1 MTSAAR
7 RKSAP
12 EHFVGKCFE
21 PGSRTIPPMNKPAL
35 LFAAAFAS
43 AAASAQVTVDKPW
56 VRTTVAQ
63 QTTTAAY
70 LTITSAQG
78 GKLVS
83 ASSPVAAVVDVH
95 EMKMAGDMMKMRTV
109 DALPLPAGK
118 PVEFKPNGYHLMMT
132 GLKAPVKAGDV
143 VPIQLVVEDAQGKR
157 ETVDVKA
164 AARQN

>member
-1 MTSAAR
+1 MKKIA
-7 RKSAP
+7 
-12 EHFVGKCFE
+12 
-21 PGSRTIPPMNKPAL
+21 
-35 LFAAAFAS
+35 LFATVAVLAS
-43 AAASAQVTVDKPW
+43 AAAHAQVTVDKPW

-63 QTTTAAY
+63 QTTTGAFM
-70 LTITSAQG
+70 TITSAQG

-83 ASSPVAAVVDVH
+83 ASSPIAASVEVH
-95 EMKMAGDMMKMRTV
+95 EMKMEGDVMKMRPV

-118 PVEFKPNGYHLMMT
+118 PVDLKSGSYHVMMM

-143 VPIQLVVEDAQGKR
+143 VPIKLVVEDAKGKR

>member
-1 MTSAAR
+1 MKRIATFAA
-7 RKSAP
+7 
-12 EHFVGKCFE
+12 V
-21 PGSRTIPPMNKPAL
+21 AL
-35 LFAAAFAS
+35 LAAAVH
-43 AAASAQVTVDKPW
+43 AQVTVDKPW

-70 LTITSAQG
+70 LTITSSRG

-83 ASSPVAAVVDVH
+83 ASSPVAAAVDVH
-95 EMKMAGDMMKMRTV
+95 EMKMAGDMMKMRAV
-109 DALPLPAGK
+109 DALALPAGK

-143 VPIQLVVEDAQGKR
+143 VPITLVVEDAKGKR

-164 AARQN
+164 TARLN

>member
-1 MTSAAR
+1 MKRIAVLAA
-7 RKSAP
+7 A
-12 EHFVGKCFE
+12 
-21 PGSRTIPPMNKPAL
+21 AL
-35 LFAAAFAS
+35 LAAAAH
-43 AAASAQVTVDKPW
+43 AQVTVDKPW

-83 ASSPVAAVVDVH
+83 ASSPVAAAVDVH
-95 EMKMAGDMMKMRTV
+95 EMKMAGDMMKMHAIN
-109 DALPLPAGK
+109 ALTLPAGK
-118 PVEFKPNGYHLMMT
+118 PMEFKPNGYHLMMT

-143 VPIQLVVEDAQGKR
+143 VPIKLVVEDAKGKR

-164 AARQN
+164 TARLN